1 VALWL
6 LFAGAVPLSGQETNA
21 VVEATV
27 SDTNAVPSVVEPAPE
42 SDASQAKIRAVMVRL
57 GPGMVFLLLGIFN
70 VFQMVKSKSPL
81 ETAAKVLVNCLGFVL
96 MFWIASTFNVN
107 PTSHIREF
115 LTSPTPVAASAQ
127 MWYGVVAAVGMFA
140 FLFLLEALGDLT
152 AGRNSMQAVTVF
164 ISCVMLYL
172 LLPLLKPLQEAARV
186 AETRLFHIS
195 TGILIG
201 GMLYLI
207 FLLFDLGK
215 RKPKAGAPKPQV

>member
-1 VALWL
+1 
-6 LFAGAVPLSGQETNA
+6 
-21 VVEATV
+21 
-27 SDTNAVPSVVEPAPE
+27 
-42 SDASQAKIRAVMVRL
+42 
-57 GPGMVFLLLGIFN
+57 
-70 VFQMVKSKSPL
+70 
-81 ETAAKVLVNCLGFVL
+81 
-96 MFWIASTFNVN
+96 
-107 PTSHIREF
+107 
-115 LTSPTPVAASAQ
+115 